1 MDRIDRFIGESGDDN
16 YCKVT
21 IVLRIKPRR
30 AGLSISPIAEIT
42 VIPDEMRTALW
53 RSKKTNQWRN
63 NVRELDDALD
73 SFAIEFV

>member
-42 VIPDEMRTALW
+42 VIPDEMRTAL
-53 RSKKTNQWRN
+53 
-63 NVRELDDALD
+63 
-73 SFAIEFV
+73 